1 MAVVGEAFIVI
12 RPITTGFAGAVKRDL
27 EGFSAIAGKAGR
39 SAGTSFGSN
48 FSKAFDK
55 ANPGFFSEK
64 GIAKAIQT
72 QKAWQSLTKTGY
84 VLTTGLSVL
93 TGSIGALV
101 GGLVSLGSAALAA
114 APSVVALGGAFAA
127 IGIGAATAK
136 LALSGVGAAVSKLN
150 KQQGKAAKDTDA
162 QQDRLDDAIKAQIL
176 LVERNKEAVLEADAE
191 IAESKAA
198 ATEAQREYN
207 LALDEANEKIQQL
220 GFDAEDAAL
229 AEQKAALELEKAR
242 ENLQRVQDLP
252 PNSRARKEAELA
264 YAEAELNLRKAKDR
278 NGDLAKEQDRLAKTG
293 PAGVEA
299 VIEATQRLADA
310 NKKVLDAEDAKNK
323 TIIDGARKEEDAKLA
338 VERAQRDLDKAKAD
352 SAGDDPLA
360 GLTESQKEFAK
371 FISSLKPKVD
381 EIKEAAAG
389 AFLPK
394 LQEGIEIV
402 AEKGF
407 PVIKKGVAEV
417 GDALGDASIEIA
429 KAITESGNLKDLAEV
444 FTNAADSIR
453 TIGDIIGNVWGIILS
468 TLIAVDPLL
477 DKFLGWIEKWTGE
490 WEALL
495 DTEEGKKNLEEF
507 FTEAGRVAAE
517 IGKIFGNTASGI
529 ANIVKANTGP
539 GTGGQILL
547 DYFKDITQA
556 FKDFSGSAEGQAT
569 LKDYFAATAE
579 NSKAILGSVG
589 AFVKEI
595 LKAGADPNIK
605 VFWDTLKQGAPIF
618 GEILAKGN
626 EAAPALARLLVAV
639 LRIVNAFTDSG
650 SMKTFFNV
658 LATAA
663 EFLASVL
670 ENSVVQKILMV
681 IGYIT
686 GFVLAVGVIK
696 GVIIAFA
703 QILLVTLGN
712 AISFVAGLFGFIA
725 NVVRGFIFVFNLLKA
740 ALLANPFGAIV
751 LAIAAVIAIFVLL
764 YKKNEGFRE
773 LVQKVWEAIKNAIG
787 AAVDFIIGYFE
798 MIIGFGA
805 KLWGWI
811 FDALKAAWDKVYAFF
826 EVVYTVLKTIVEII
840 IGIGLIIWDWLYDG
854 IVAVWELVSGWWND
868 TIVPF
873 IEGIVTAIAEV
884 GTAIWD
890 WIYDKIEAVWTTV
903 KDFWDKT
910 IYPFVS
916 GIVKNVKDKAGAVWD
931 FISGGISTAWN
942 KVTGYFTNTIYPFIT
957 GIKNKI
963 TEIAKGMWDGLKS
976 GLSAVVNFIIKGLNL
991 VIKGINLL
999 IKGANAVK
1007 IGKDIP
1013 TIDEIQPVA
1022 LARGGI
1028 VMPSA
1033 GGTIA
1038 QIAEAGRPERVEPL
1052 DPDGLSKRDKAMIQM
1067 LAGGAGG
1074 GPVINVYPSQGMNE
1088 TDLAEIVS
1096 RKIAFAMRKGA
1107 VI

>member
-1 MAVVGEAFIVI
+1 MAVVGEAFIVV
-12 RPITTGFAGAVKRDL
+12 RPITTGFASAVKRDL
-27 EGFSAIAGKAGR
+27 DGFSAIAGKAGKSAGGSFAQNFR
-39 SAGTSFGSN
+39 SAL
-48 FSKAFDK
+48 DK
-55 ANPGFFSEK
+55 ESPSFFSQQ
-64 GIAKAIQT
+64 GIARALQA
-72 QKAWQSLTKTGY
+72 QKAWASFTRTAYFLQ
-84 VLTTGLSVL
+84 TGLSVL
-93 TGSIGALV
+93 ASSVGSLIG
-101 GGLVSLGSAALAA
+101 GIVSLGSVALAA

-150 KQQGKAAKDTDA
+150 KQQTKAAKDTTA
-162 QQDRLDDAIKAQIL
+162 QEDRLDDAIKSKIRT
-176 LVERNKEAVLEADAE
+176 VERNKEAILQANKEIADSTKDAE
-191 IAESKAA
+191 
-198 ATEAQREYN
+198 EAQREYN
-207 LALDEANEKIQQL
+207 LALEAGVESIQQL

-278 NGDLAKEQDRLAKTG
+278 NGDLAKEQERLAKTG

-299 VIEATQRLADA
+299 VIEASQRLAAA
-310 NKKVLDAEDAKNK
+310 NAKVLDSEDAKNK
-323 TIIDGARKEEDAKLA
+323 KIIEGAQAEKDAQDA
-338 VERAQRDLDKAKAD
+338 IDRANRDLEKAKKDVA
-352 SAGDDPLA
+352 ADDPLA

-407 PVIKKGVAEV
+407 PVIKQGVTEV
-417 GDALGDASIEIA
+417 GDALGDASISIA
-429 KAITESGNLKDLAEV
+429 KAITESGNLKDLATV

-468 TLIAVDPLL
+468 VLIAVDPLL
-477 DKFLGWIEKWTGE
+477 DKFLGWIEKWTGK
-490 WEALL
+490 WEAIL
-495 DTEEGKKNLEEF
+495 DTEEGQKKLTDF
-507 FTEAGRVAAE
+507 FNEAGRVAAE
-517 IGKIFGNTASGI
+517 IGKVFGNAASGI
-529 ANIVKANTGP
+529 GNIVKANTGP

-579 NSKAILGSVG
+579 NSKSILSTVG

-618 GEILAKGN
+618 GEILAKSN
-626 EAAPALARLLVAV
+626 EAGPALARLIVAI
-639 LRIVNAFTDSG
+639 LRIVSALTDGG

-663 EFLASVL
+663 ETLASVL
-670 ENSVVQKILMV
+670 ENSLVQKILAVVGSISGFLLAFGALKGILMGV
-681 IGYIT
+681 V
-686 GFVLAVGVIK
+686 FVLQGLLLRALSFLLS
-696 GVIIAFA
+696 AFNFLA
-703 QILLVTLGN
+703 TTVRI
-712 AISFVAGLFGFIA
+712 
-725 NVVRGFIFVFNLLKA
+725 VVSVFNALKVA
-740 ALLANPFGAIV
+740 MLANPIGAVVVAIV
-751 LAIAAVIAIFVLL
+751 ALIAIFVIL
-764 YKKNEGFRE
+764 YKKNEAFRE
-773 LVQKVWEAIKNAIG
+773 LVQTVWDAIKNAIG
-787 AAVDFIIGYFE
+787 VAVDFIIGYFKT
-798 MIIGFGA
+798 IIEFGA

-811 FDALKAAWDKVYAFF
+811 FDAL
-826 EVVYTVLKTIVEII
+826 EVVWNLVFAYFKTVYTIWKTIVEVI
-840 IGIGLIIWDWLYDG
+840 IGIGLIIWDFLYDK
-854 IVAVWELVSGWWND
+854 IQAVWELVSGWWND
-868 TIVPF
+868 TILPF
-873 IEGIVTAIAEV
+873 ITGIVETVAEF
-884 GTAIWD
+884 GAAIWD

-916 GIVKNVKDKAGAVWD
+916 GIVKGVKDKAGAIWD
-931 FISGGISTAWN
+931 FISGGISTAWG

-963 TEIAKGMWDGLKS
+963 TEIASGMWDGLKS
-976 GLSAVVNFIIKGLNL
+976 GLAAVINFIITGLNK
-991 VIKGINLL
+991 VIDGINFL

-1007 IGKDIP
+1007 IGKDIAL
-1013 TIDEIQPVA
+1013 IQPIPAVK
-1022 LARGGI
+1022 LAKGGI
-1028 VMPSA
+1028 IPAVS
-1033 GGTIA
+1033 GGTLATIG
-1038 QIAEAGRPERVEPL
+1038 EAGRPERVEPL
-1052 DPDGLSKRDKAMIQM
+1052 DPDGLSKRDKAMIQL
-1067 LAGGAGG
+1067 LAGNSGG
-1074 GPVINVYPSQGMNE
+1074 GPTINVYPSQGMNE
-1088 TDLAEIVS
+1088 NDLAEIVS
-1096 RKIAFAMRKGA
+1096 RKIAFAMRRGA
-1107 VI
+1107 NI